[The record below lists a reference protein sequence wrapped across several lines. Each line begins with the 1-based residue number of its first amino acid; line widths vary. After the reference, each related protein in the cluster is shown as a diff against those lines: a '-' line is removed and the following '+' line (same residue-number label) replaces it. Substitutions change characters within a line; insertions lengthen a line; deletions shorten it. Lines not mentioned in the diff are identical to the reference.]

1 MEKGKFLLAT
11 GALVMLFTS
20 CLHKAEI
27 VDITVRPMP
36 VTASLDAEPNS
47 EAAAI
52 VDEYRQKVTEK
63 QAPVLGTCE
72 ELMEA
77 KRPESLL
84 FNFAADAIR
93 WKADMLN
100 GKPVDFVVTN
110 SGGLRNVFNKG
121 NITVGDVYNVFP
133 FENYLFLMTLTGE
146 QCITLFEELAAAGGH
161 PISGANMVITSDGK
175 LVDAKI
181 GGKPVDKSAS
191 YRVATI
197 DYLAEGN
204 DGMSV
209 LSKGTER
216 VPYEDMILRQVV
228 TDYIKKFTDAG
239 QPVSAAIEGRTII
252 KE

>member
-1 MEKGKFLLAT
+1 MKKEKTLFLA
-11 GALVMLFTS
+11 GALLLL
-20 CLHKAEI
+20 CAGCERKAEVLA
-27 VDITVRPMP
+27 VDVRPLP
-36 VTASLDAEPNS
+36 VTSSLDAEPNS
-47 EAAAI
+47 AALAI

-63 QAPVLGTCE
+63 QAPVLGIAD

-93 WKADMLN
+93 WKADHLD
-100 GKPVDFVVTN
+100 GKPVDFAVTN
-110 SGGLRNVFNKG
+110 AGGLRNVFNKG

-133 FENYLFLMTLTGE
+133 FENYLYLMTLTGQ

-161 PISGANMVITSDGK
+161 CISGANMTITSDGK

-181 GGKPVDKSAS
+181 GGKPIEKSAS

-204 DGMSV
+204 DGMTV
-209 LSKGTER
+209 LSEGTER
-216 VPYEDMILRQVV
+216 TPFEEMILRQVV
-228 TDYIKKFTDAG
+228 TDYIKTFTDRG
-239 QPVSAAIEGRTII
+239 QPVAAAIEGRTIV
-252 KE
+252 KD